1 MSRNLDNRASSDVDP
16 TDRLLHQ
23 LVADLDAGFVELVRA
38 YEGLLYS
45 VALRLCE
52 RPVEAEDL
60 AAEAFL
66 RAYNALRD
74 YSESR
79 IVELRPRSWLL
90 TIVLN
95 IWRNNIRNA
104 SRRPRQITV
113 ADVPERL
120 TATASAEELVERD
133 ESSRE
138 LTALVAQLPP
148 AQRIAVVLRHV
159 EGLPMADIAAVLGCP
174 EGTAKSHVSRGLQQL
189 RRLYGAAHGHPPMV
203 SISRDAPTSVAGMG
217 SR

>member
-1 MSRNLDNRASSDVDP
+1 MRS
-16 TDRLLHQ
+16 
-23 LVADLDAGFVELVRA
+23 

-45 VALRLCE
+45 VALRLCD

-60 AAEAFL
+60 AAETFL
-66 RAYNALRD
+66 RAYKALRD
-74 YSESR
+74 YGESR
-79 IVELRPRSWLL
+79 ILELRPRSWLL

-104 SRRPRQITV
+104 SRRPRQVTV

-120 TATASAEELVERD
+120 TATAGAEELVERD

-138 LTALVAQLPP
+138 LTALLAQLPP
-148 AQRIAVVLRHV
+148 SQRIAVVLRHM

-189 RRLYGAAHGHPPMV
+189 RSLYGTANGHPPMV
-203 SISRDAPTSVAGMG
+203 PINRDASPSVAGMR